1 MISFCKKKRAHYWAR
16 RSRWGNRQHL
26 SLLFS
31 LLVEML
37 NMKIAK

>member
-1 MISFCKKKRAHYWAR
+1 MTSLQKKTRPLLGALRKLRI
-16 RSRWGNRQHL
+16 RQHL

-37 NMKIAK
+37 NMKIAE